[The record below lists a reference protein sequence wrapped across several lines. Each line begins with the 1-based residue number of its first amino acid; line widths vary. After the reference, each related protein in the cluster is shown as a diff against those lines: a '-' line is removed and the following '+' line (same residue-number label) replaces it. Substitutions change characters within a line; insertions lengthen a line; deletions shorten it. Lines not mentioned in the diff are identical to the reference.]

1 MLERED
7 GKMNVFQ
14 YPIWNKKYFDGFPEK
29 MDALYEKSMNYYH
42 NRLDEGVLYSLDDKE
57 MDEEA
62 IRAFFPSLEYY
73 FVSLFELGLVTRHNF
88 PTILEQ
94 IKSIRL
100 FKVLPYRERN
110 YYGLTTNREISIDSS
125 MYGIFGF
132 SKEEFRELIIAH
144 ELCHIINFHWIDE
157 RDAFCDKLYQVD
169 SVKRLL
175 NKMNLG
181 NPRYLRAGFSL
192 LDEVMAQEVAE
203 EITYKLAKKKRPEKE
218 IRNDKEI
225 FNHQEYSTN
234 FLLYGEMQEFG
245 EKFARELSFLNVKDS
260 DNGSQVVQKLARE
273 SFDKDF
279 IKKFEMEFMNHPEK
293 VEFLAVLLACM
304 GRIKEATYHRI
315 GLSDDN
321 KGLDVTSYVR
331 IFNGVIQLKDKINK
345 EEKTK

>member
-1 MLERED
+1 M
-7 GKMNVFQ
+7 GVFQ
-14 YPIWNKKYFDGFPEK
+14 YPIWNKKYFAGFPEK
-29 MDALYEKSMNYYH
+29 MDELYKKSMNYYH
-42 NRLDEGVLYSLDDKE
+42 NRLDEGVLYSLDDKD

-62 IRAFFPSLEYY
+62 IYAFFPSLEYY
-73 FVSLFELGLVTRHNF
+73 FASLFELGLITKHNF
-88 PTILEQ
+88 PTVLEQ
-94 IKSIRL
+94 IESIRL
-100 FKVLPYRERN
+100 VKVLPYRERN
-110 YYGLTTNREISIDSS
+110 YYGLTANREISFDSS

-144 ELCHIINFHWIDE
+144 EMGHILNYHWADE
-157 RDAFCDKLYQVD
+157 KDAFCDRLYQVD

-181 NPRYLRAGFSL
+181 DAKYLRSGFSL
-192 LDEVMAQEVAE
+192 LDEVIAE
-203 EITYKLAKKKRPEKE
+203 EIAEEVTYKLAKKKRPIKE

-225 FNHQEYSTN
+225 FNYQEYSTN
-234 FLLYGEMQEFG
+234 FLLYGEMQDFG
-245 EKFARELSFLNVKDS
+245 EKFARELSFLNIQES
-260 DNGSQVVQKLARE
+260 DTDSQVLKKLARE

-279 IKKFEMEFMNHPEK
+279 IKNFEMEFMNHPEN

-315 GLSDDN
+315 GLSNDN

-331 IFNGVIQLKDKINK
+331 IFNRVIQLKDKVNR